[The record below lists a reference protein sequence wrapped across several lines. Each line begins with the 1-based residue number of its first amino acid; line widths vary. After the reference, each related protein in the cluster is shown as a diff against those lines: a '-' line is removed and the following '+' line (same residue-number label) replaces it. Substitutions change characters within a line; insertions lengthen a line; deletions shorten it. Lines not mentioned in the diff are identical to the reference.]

1 MSDKKAE
8 LDWQIQKYR
17 IKLRH
22 DLKLALLKRR
32 YDFRAKLKKEFWLEY
47 YLVDTRR
54 DRQSEDEKSRDD
66 LDDRLIYKG
75 EYDG

>member
-1 MSDKKAE
+1 MDE
-8 LDWQIQKYR
+8 WDIQKYR

-47 YLVDTRR
+47 FLVDTRK
-54 DRQSEDEKSRDD
+54 DTQSEDEKSRDD
-66 LDDRLIYKG
+66 LDDRLLYKG
-75 EYDG
+75 EYDS

>member
-1 MSDKKAE
+1 MDE
-8 LDWQIQKYR
+8 WDIQKYR

-47 YLVDTRR
+47 FLVDTRK
-54 DRQSEDEKSRDD
+54 DKQSEDEKSRDD
-66 LDDRLIYKG
+66 LDDRLLYKG
-75 EYDG
+75 EYDS

>member
-1 MSDKKAE
+1 MMDE
-8 LDWQIQKYR
+8 WEIQKYR

-32 YDFRAKLKKEFWLEY
+32 YDFRAKIKKEFWLEY

-54 DRQSEDEKSRDD
+54 DTQSEDEKSRDD

-75 EYDG
+75 EYDC

>member
-1 MSDKKAE
+1 MTDE
-8 LDWQIQKYR
+8 WEIQKFR
-17 IKLRH
+17 TKLRH

-54 DRQSEDEKSRDD
+54 ERQSEDEKSRDD

>member
-1 MSDKKAE
+1 MQD
-8 LDWQIQKYR
+8 DWEIQKYR

-32 YDFRAKLKKEFWLEY
+32 YDFRAKLKKEFWLSY

-54 DRQSEDEKSRDD
+54 DEQSEDEKSRDD
-66 LDDRLIYKG
+66 LDERLLYKG
-75 EYDG
+75 EYDS

>member
-1 MSDKKAE
+1 MMDE
-8 LDWQIQKYR
+8 WDIQKYR

-32 YDFRAKLKKEFWLEY
+32 YDFRAKITKEFWLEY

>member
-1 MSDKKAE
+1 MMDE
-8 LDWQIQKYR
+8 WEVQKYR
-17 IKLRH
+17 TKLRH

-47 YLVDTRR
+47 FLVDTRR

-75 EYDG
+75 VYDG

>member
-1 MSDKKAE
+1 MQDE
-8 LDWQIQKYR
+8 WDIQKYR

-32 YDFRAKLKKEFWLEY
+32 YDFRAKIKKEFWLEY